1 MAYGMLTS
9 FALGAAEGLG
19 NAIVNKYSKDQDAE
33 IKLKADQE
41 REARIEEAAIRSEG
55 RASTREELK
64 YNKLRTDTLADRE
77 SQYAQDYIVK
87 GEDAQRRTDEE
98 VNRELRAQ
106 KWAVNPDN
114 PEYKA
119 KNLAMQASEQSIEAS
134 KSTVENQ
141 NIARQVAN
149 LELSNKQEINNLR
162 DQLKTEPDK
171 TQQDKIYNRLLIL
184 EGKSNKPSFETIDV
198 PIYNEKGEQ
207 VKDENTGVPKYRKQL
222 ISINPIS
229 QEIKKIGEDSAARYS
244 IEDAK
249 AIAIAEAN
257 DKFKKRN
264 TTFFDTE
271 GDKDN
276 SQAYDDF
283 VKARTSVWVS
293 QEKAKDGMLNS
304 KGVDKT
310 TGTTDKISTSNE
322 APFKAVDDPAKQKEY
337 DIIFNKVVKPHESGN
352 KGVNAQNPDSTA
364 GGTWQLV
371 DDTAVQFGA
380 KRGADGKVSNA
391 EKDRV
396 APKYYAYVY
405 KITDG
410 DPAAMLAANF
420 GQEAVS
426 NSIGRAESKGTKWW
440 DELKNPKLI
449 QNMPQVYVR
458 AKESIAELKAAGI
471 EPDPRLLD
479 FVNNYTST
487 KSARIKDTAET
498 IKRI

>member
-9 FALGAAEGLG
+9 FALGAAQGLG
-19 NAIVNKYSKDQDAE
+19 TAMINKYSKDQDAE
-33 IKLKADQE
+33 IKAKADQE

-55 RASTREELK
+55 RASTREDLK
-64 YNKLRTDTLADRE
+64 YNKLRADTLADRE

-162 DQLKTEPDK
+162 DQLKTETDK

-184 EGKSNKPSFETIDV
+184 EGKSTKPSFETIDV

-222 ISINPIS
+222 ISINPVT
-229 QEIKKIGEDSAARYS
+229 QEIKKIGEESAARYNL
-244 IEDAK
+244 EDAK
-249 AIAIAEAN
+249 AIATAEAN
-257 DKFKKRN
+257 DKFGKRN

-304 KGVDKT
+304 KSANKT
-310 TGTTDKISTSNE
+310 TDVTDKDLSSLYADKVNIGGMRKPNSQEFEPSQGVAKDLRKMDYQLMLYGTGESKNVPKPLTTLRETISTWSPKSDNNDTE
-322 APFKAVDDPAKQKEY
+322 RLISDASKLLNIKPDDKIDLTDSAVRGQLMKALVKQEHGGQIKG
-337 DIIFNKVVKPHESGN
+337 DINKIYQYIDETYG
-352 KGVNAQNPDSTA
+352 STPLPSA
-364 GGTWQLV
+364 
-371 DDTAVQFGA
+371 
-380 KRGADGKVSNA
+380 
-391 EKDRV
+391 
-396 APKYYAYVY
+396 
-405 KITDG
+405 
-410 DPAAMLAANF
+410 
-420 GQEAVS
+420 
-426 NSIGRAESKGTKWW
+426 
-440 DELKNPKLI
+440 
-449 QNMPQVYVR
+449 
-458 AKESIAELKAAGI
+458 
-471 EPDPRLLD
+471 
-479 FVNNYTST
+479 T
-487 KSARIKDTAET
+487 KSNTSKKIISITQEK
-498 IKRI
+498 

>member
-1 MAYGMLTS
+1 MLTS
-9 FALGAAEGLG
+9 FALGAAQGLG
-19 NAIVNKYSKDQDAE
+19 TAMINKYSKDQDAE
-33 IKLKADQE
+33 IKAKADAE

-64 YNKLRTDTLADRE
+64 YNKLRADTLADKE
-77 SQYAQDYIVK
+77 TQYAQDYIVK

-162 DQLKTEPDK
+162 DQLKTETDK

-184 EGKSNKPSFETIDV
+184 EGKSTKPSFETIDV
-198 PIYNEKGEQ
+198 PMYDEKGEQ
-207 VKDENTGVPKYRKQL
+207 IKDENTGVLKYRKQL
-222 ISINPIS
+222 ISINPVT
-229 QEIKKIGEDSAARYS
+229 QEIKKIGEESAARYNL
-244 IEDAK
+244 EDAK
-249 AIAIAEAN
+249 AIATAEAN
-257 DKFKKRN
+257 DKFGKRN

-304 KGVDKT
+304 KSANKT
-310 TGTTDKISTSNE
+310 TDVTDKDLSSLYADKVNIGGMRKPNSQEFEPSQGVAKDLRKMDYQLMLYGTGESKNVPKPLTTLRETISTWSPKSDNNDTE
-322 APFKAVDDPAKQKEY
+322 RLISDASKLLNIKPDDKIDLTDSAVRGQLMKALVKQEHGGQIKG
-337 DIIFNKVVKPHESGN
+337 DINKIYQYIDETYGSTPLT
-352 KGVNAQNPDSTA
+352 NP
-364 GGTWQLV
+364 
-371 DDTAVQFGA
+371 
-380 KRGADGKVSNA
+380 
-391 EKDRV
+391 
-396 APKYYAYVY
+396 
-405 KITDG
+405 
-410 DPAAMLAANF
+410 
-420 GQEAVS
+420 S
-426 NSIGRAESKGTKWW
+426 NSSKKIISITK
-440 DELKNPKLI
+440 EK
-449 QNMPQVYVR
+449 
-458 AKESIAELKAAGI
+458 
-471 EPDPRLLD
+471 
-479 FVNNYTST
+479 
-487 KSARIKDTAET
+487 
-498 IKRI
+498 

>member
-33 IKLKADQE
+33 IKAKADQE

-55 RASTREELK
+55 RASTREDLK
-64 YNKLRTDTLADRE
+64 YNKLRADTLADRE

-184 EGKSNKPSFETIDV
+184 EGKSTKPSFETIDV

-222 ISINPIS
+222 ISINPVT
-229 QEIKKIGEDSAARYS
+229 QEIKKIGEESAARYNL
-244 IEDAK
+244 EDAK
-249 AIAIAEAN
+249 AIATAEAN
-257 DKFKKRN
+257 DKFGKRN

-276 SQAYDDF
+276 SKAYDDF

-304 KGVDKT
+304 KSANKT
-310 TGTTDKISTSNE
+310 TDVTDKDLSSLYADKVNIGGMRKPNSQEFEPSQGVAKDLRKMDYQLMLYGTGESKNVPKPLTTLRETISTWSPKSDNNDTE
-322 APFKAVDDPAKQKEY
+322 RLISDASKLLNIKPDDKIDLTDSATRGQLMKALVKQEHGGQIKG
-337 DIIFNKVVKPHESGN
+337 DINKIY
-352 KGVNAQNPDSTA
+352 QYI
-364 GGTWQLV
+364 
-371 DDTAVQFGA
+371 DDTYGSTPLTPVFNPS
-380 KRGADGKVSNA
+380 KKIISITK
-391 EKDRV
+391 EK
-396 APKYYAYVY
+396 
-405 KITDG
+405 
-410 DPAAMLAANF
+410 
-420 GQEAVS
+420 
-426 NSIGRAESKGTKWW
+426 
-440 DELKNPKLI
+440 
-449 QNMPQVYVR
+449 
-458 AKESIAELKAAGI
+458 
-471 EPDPRLLD
+471 
-479 FVNNYTST
+479 
-487 KSARIKDTAET
+487 
-498 IKRI
+498 

>member
-33 IKLKADQE
+33 IKAKADAE

-64 YNKLRTDTLADRE
+64 YNKLRADTLADKE
-77 SQYAQDYIVK
+77 TQYAQDYIVK

-162 DQLKTEPDK
+162 DQLKTETDK

-184 EGKSNKPSFETIDV
+184 EGKSTKPSFETIDV
-198 PIYNEKGEQ
+198 PMYDEKGEQ
-207 VKDENTGVPKYRKQL
+207 IKDENTGVLKYRKQL
-222 ISINPIS
+222 ISINPVT
-229 QEIKKIGEDSAARYS
+229 QEIKKIGEESAARYNL
-244 IEDAK
+244 EDAK
-249 AIAIAEAN
+249 AIATAEAN
-257 DKFKKRN
+257 DKYGKRN

-276 SQAYDDF
+276 SKAYDDF

-304 KGVDKT
+304 KGIDKT
-310 TGTTDKISTSNE
+310 TDVTDKDLNSLYADKVNIGGMRKPNSQEFEPSQGVAKDLRKMDYQLMLYGTGESKNVPKPLTTLRETISTWSPKSDNNDTE
-322 APFKAVDDPAKQKEY
+322 RLINDASKLLNIKPDDKIDLTDSAVRGQLMKALVKQEHGGQIKG
-337 DIIFNKVVKPHESGN
+337 DINKIYQYIDETYGSTPLT
-352 KGVNAQNPDSTA
+352 NP
-364 GGTWQLV
+364 
-371 DDTAVQFGA
+371 
-380 KRGADGKVSNA
+380 
-391 EKDRV
+391 
-396 APKYYAYVY
+396 
-405 KITDG
+405 
-410 DPAAMLAANF
+410 
-420 GQEAVS
+420 S
-426 NSIGRAESKGTKWW
+426 NSSKK
-440 DELKNPKLI
+440 I
-449 QNMPQVYVR
+449 I
-458 AKESIAELKAAGI
+458 SITQEK
-471 EPDPRLLD
+471 
-479 FVNNYTST
+479 
-487 KSARIKDTAET
+487 
-498 IKRI
+498 